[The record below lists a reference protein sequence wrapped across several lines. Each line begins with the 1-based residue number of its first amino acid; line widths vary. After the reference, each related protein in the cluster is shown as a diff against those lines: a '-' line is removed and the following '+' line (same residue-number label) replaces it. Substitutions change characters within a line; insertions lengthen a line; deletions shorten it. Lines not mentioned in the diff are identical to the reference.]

1 MSQEMD
7 ISWHMLRR
15 IVQDWRGDSAELVEV
30 KPLDGGCISAT
41 AALLLGDGSRA
52 VCKISQHRIDRSYVN
67 EAHQLRLC
75 AGIGIPVPE
84 VYAAKLGSLE
94 EPFSY
99 ILMEFVEGVT
109 LPRARQICSDAE
121 FDLLQDEMARV
132 VLKLH
137 ERTGP
142 RYSRAEV
149 EPQPVQFESWPSFYR
164 EVFDPIFEE
173 VIESPLLPI
182 KCRKMI
188 GRIHERLDR
197 LLAHDDVPRL
207 VHWDIWGTN
216 VLCRADAAGEWKVA
230 AILDPCCKYAHFE
243 TELAYMALF
252 RTSTPAFLKCYQGT
266 RRLTEEYHRVRK
278 PVYQLYFLL
287 NHLNLFGAA
296 YARDVTEMVDRL
308 GAVV

>member
-30 KPLDGGCISAT
+30 MPLDGGCISTT
-41 AALLLGDGSRA
+41 AALSLGDGSRA

-75 AGIGIPVPE
+75 AEIGVPTPK
-84 VYAAKLGSLE
+84 VFAAKLGSLE

-99 ILMEFVEGVT
+99 ILMEFVDGVT
-109 LPRARQICSDAE
+109 LPRAKQLCSGAE
-121 FDLLQDEMARV
+121 FDQLQYELAQM

-137 ERTGP
+137 ERTQR
-142 RYSRAEV
+142 RYCRAEV
-149 EPQPVQFESWPSFYR
+149 EPAPAEFESWPSFYR

-173 VIESPLLPI
+173 VVKSTLLPI
-182 KCRKMI
+182 KCRKLI

-216 VLCRADAAGEWKVA
+216 VLCRANEAGEWKVA
-230 AILDPCCKYAHFE
+230 AILDPNCKYAHFE
-243 TELAYMALF
+243 AELAYMALF
-252 RTSTPAFLKCYQGT
+252 RTCTPAFMKCYQGV
-266 RRLTEEYHRVRK
+266 RKLKDDYHRVRK

-296 YARDVTEMVDRL
+296 YARDVMEIVDRL
-308 GAVV
+308 GAMV